1 MVTNEI
7 RPDCRIKDASA
18 SPPSVE
24 TELVALRIAHRD
36 EAKLHPPLVGLY
48 PVGASRTES
57 LQTVSLGLEGAHP
70 FVTLEARN
78 HTDIEV
84 EPVLDGLA
92 LGHALEEDA
101 RMWTLDGQ
109 DRRAGVPLLTRHA
122 ERFEGRIPGV
132 ECAGRRLHLIV
143 EHLGPEGRQ
152 PSRIGAVERDLHFV
166 RQGSTLARTTDR
178 WCQRRRI
185 AVPRV
190 SRSPMGRRPR
200 VDPASEVG
208 VPHPPLFDAESYW
221 VEQEFDTRSDMST
234 VRSAITGPPEAT
246 SRQRTPSAHRNV
258 ASQIK
263 HQRRLYARAVLRALA
278 RTQQG
283 QPTAHVH
290 RVLRQALTP
299 LGVRLPAAT
308 LRQLAADI
316 TAGRPVD
323 LA

>member
-1 MVTNEI
+1 
-7 RPDCRIKDASA
+7 
-18 SPPSVE
+18 
-24 TELVALRIAHRD
+24 
-36 EAKLHPPLVGLY
+36 
-48 PVGASRTES
+48 
-57 LQTVSLGLEGAHP
+57 
-70 FVTLEARN
+70 
-78 HTDIEV
+78 
-84 EPVLDGLA
+84 
-92 LGHALEEDA
+92 
-101 RMWTLDGQ
+101 
-109 DRRAGVPLLTRHA
+109 
-122 ERFEGRIPGV
+122 
-132 ECAGRRLHLIV
+132 
-143 EHLGPEGRQ
+143 
-152 PSRIGAVERDLHFV
+152 
-166 RQGSTLARTTDR
+166 
-178 WCQRRRI
+178 
-185 AVPRV
+185 
-190 SRSPMGRRPR
+190 MGRRPG

-221 VEQEFDTRSDMST
+221 VEQEFDTRSDLST
-234 VRSAITGPPEAT
+234 VRSAITGAPEAT